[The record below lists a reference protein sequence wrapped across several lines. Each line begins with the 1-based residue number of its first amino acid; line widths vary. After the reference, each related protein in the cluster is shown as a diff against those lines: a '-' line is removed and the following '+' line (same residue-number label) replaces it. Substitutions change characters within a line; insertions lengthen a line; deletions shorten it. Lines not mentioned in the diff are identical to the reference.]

1 MGRDSMMRCWE
12 DGMQL
17 IHQARNIME
26 PVHIYCINNPIS
38 LIDING
44 EDSYEYDIATRQLT
58 WINDVGE
65 SEKIDSRFC
74 QR

>member
-26 PVHIYCINNPIS
+26 QVHIYCINNPIY
-38 LIDING
+38 ID
-44 EDSYEYDIATRQLT
+44 RHK
-58 WINDVGE
+58 W
-65 SEKIDSRFC
+65 
-74 QR
+74 